1 MKVQCGIVSSAS
13 EQVLLV
19 TVGSKLTIVTIIGIA
34 ILVSIIV
41 LIIPI
46 IAWGFPKLG
55 YLFWGSPKGL

>member
-19 TVGSKLTIVTIIGIA
+19 TVGSKLTIVTIGIT

-46 IAWGFPKLG
+46 IACRFPKIRVPFL
-55 YLFWGSPKGL
+55 GSPKGL